1 MSFTSINPYT
11 SEVLKSYNA
20 HSVEE
25 CKLLVAELQSSFKT
39 WRTFTIEKRTLFVV
53 QLAVL
58 LRQEKEE
65 LAKMITLEMG
75 KPILESIA
83 EIEKCALLCDYYAE
97 NSPSFL
103 ADEIIKT
110 EATKSYVTY
119 EPLGV
124 ILGIMPWNFPFWQV
138 FRFAIPAIIS
148 GNVCALKHSPN
159 VQGCAQLIEDLFDK
173 AGFQPKVFIN
183 LRAEVPTIAA
193 LIGMEEIKAI
203 SLTGSEAAGRSV
215 AEIAGKHLKKCVLE
229 LGGSNAFVVW
239 NDAHIEQSVEL
250 AVKSRFL
257 NAGQSCIAAKRF
269 FIMNEVYDEFMALFV
284 AKTKHLKIGSPSDSI
299 VDIGVLARKDLAEKL
314 NAQLHESE
322 KLGATL
328 LVGGNS
334 EKCFFEPTILEN
346 VTPEMPVFIEE
357 TFGPLAC
364 ITRVFSEEESIQL
377 ATKTNYG
384 LGITI
389 CTSTPE
395 RAISY
400 SIQIPDGA
408 IFINEMVKSD
418 PRLPFGGTKNSGI
431 GRELGRDGILEFVNR
446 KTIYIR

>member
-11 SEVLKSYNA
+11 SEVLKSYNV

-39 WRTFTIEKRTLFVV
+39 WRTSTIEKRTQFVV

-183 LRAEVPTIAA
+183 LRAEVPTIAT
-193 LIGMEEIKAI
+193 LIGMEEIKAV

-284 AKTKHLKIGSPSDSI
+284 AKTKHLKIGSPSDST
-299 VDIGVLARKDLAEKL
+299 VDIGVLARIDLAKKL

-389 CTSTPE
+389 CTSSPD